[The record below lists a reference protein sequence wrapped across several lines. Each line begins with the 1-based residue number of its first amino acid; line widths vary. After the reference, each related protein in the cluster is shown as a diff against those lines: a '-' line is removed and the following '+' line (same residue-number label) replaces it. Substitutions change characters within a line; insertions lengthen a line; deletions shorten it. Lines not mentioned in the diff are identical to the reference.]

1 MLATIAAGNQKRLEL
16 SRLLL
21 RDAVNTATISKDLL
35 GIN

>member
-1 MLATIAAGNQKRLEL
+1 MFATIAAGYQKRVEL

-21 RDAVNTATISKDLL
+21 RDAVNTAAISKDLL